1 MDVTGLDVNGA
12 VHHQQPSLQ
21 AQLRTTLNLT
31 PGYTWYA
38 NVLPASALDF

>member
-12 VHHQQPSLQ
+12 LHHHQPSFQ
-21 AQLRTTLNLT
+21 AQLRATLNLI
-31 PGYTWYA
+31 PGNTWYA